1 MEHRRNDQND
11 RLDAR
16 ISDQLLWPPVHGHGS
31 ALRNIQ
37 SLLRM
42 LPADRAQS
50 GIRQILYD
58 VAGIAAHLLGR
69 KRHQRRPEE
78 PNVPTLAELGIRGVE
93 HNVWAAVY
101 LPEKTPD
108 EIVTRLNDEFVRA
121 ARAPEV
127 VKRLTAEGFLIRT
140 GSPED
145 LRRFQASEIE
155 TLRSAVRKVGIKP
168 E

>member
-1 MEHRRNDQND
+1 MR
-11 RLDAR
+11 A
-16 ISDQLLWPPVHGHGS
+16 GK
-31 ALRNIQ
+31 LR
-37 SLLRM
+37 
-42 LPADRAQS
+42 
-50 GIRQILYD
+50 Y
-58 VAGIAAHLLGR
+58 LGVTELA
-69 KRHQRRPEE
+69 RRPEE